1 MKLKIYQN
9 SLIVALI
16 ALALLNIYFIVRT
29 AMLFPTVE
37 SIQDN
42 IILLICLL
50 VLLAMLVMDV
60 INTFVSKTK
69 GSTFIKPLAFD
80 DDTTVN
86 TKFIVFCYIF
96 GVISIGVI
104 IYFILILSGVQ
115 LFFSTFPRPLAYLIV
130 NLFSLTLLA
139 CVAIIL
145 FPYVGRGDISF
156 KKKNRK

>member
-1 MKLKIYQN
+1 
-9 SLIVALI
+9 
-16 ALALLNIYFIVRT
+16 
-29 AMLFPTVE
+29 MLFPTVE

-139 CVAIIL
+139 CIAIIL
-145 FPYVGRGDISF
+145 FPYVGRSDISF